1 MLKRLRLEAGLSRDA
16 VACVLATLLAAPGSG
31 ATAGFEQH
39 ACTYDKLPA
48 FCGTLR
54 VPEDRSNPA
63 GRTIVLHFVR
73 VPPVRTSGTPVA
85 LLDGGPG
92 QSAISDMSEGLRE
105 DPLYGPLHA
114 THEFLILDQRGT
126 GLSHELQC
134 RMYAKPSDV
143 YAEIYPLETVRRC
156 RERLAK
162 TSDLNAYGTDA
173 AADDLDGLRRALG
186 YGKIIAIGGSYG
198 TMAALVYL
206 RRHEAAVQSEL
217 LISVAPTFFKIPL
230 PQLQAA
236 QRALDALIGSCARDA
251 ACHQH
256 FPAFAAEFA
265 SLLARSSGGIPVDYR
280 NGHTG
285 ERVRAKLMRPVF
297 ANGVRLLLYAPDTAV
312 WLPLL
317 VHDAA
322 HGDTT
327 PLAKVIALMS
337 EAVNGGNPGGQ
348 AMGDNIGVDC
358 QEGVAFITLQEA
370 ARESQGTF
378 MAGTILDA
386 RRDTCAIWKV
396 RPAEPSFIEPV
407 RSSVPVLMMSGAA
420 DPATDPRYA
429 TRQLAYLPDGR
440 QILIPNG
447 GHSND
452 DPCLTKLELRFVQSS
467 SVTGLDASCAKGF
480 KRPPFATQLSQI
492 PSQVL
497 Q

>member
-1 MLKRLRLEAGLSRDA
+1 MSRF
-16 VACVLATLLAAPGSG
+16 VALTAWLAATQLAAPAAGV
-31 ATAGFEQH
+31 TAGFEQH
-39 ACTYDKLPA
+39 ACLYDKLPA

-54 VPEDRSNPA
+54 VPEDRSNPG

-73 VPPVRTSGTPVA
+73 VPAVRTNGAPVA
-85 LLDGGPG
+85 ILDGGPG
-92 QSAISDMSEGLRE
+92 QSAISDMSQGIRE

-114 THEFLILDQRGT
+114 SHELLLLDQRGT

-134 RMYAKPSDV
+134 RMYAKPGDV
-143 YAEIYPLETVRRC
+143 FAEIYPLDAVRRC

-173 AADDLDGLRRALG
+173 AADDLDALRQALG
-186 YGKIIAIGGSYG
+186 YGKVIAIGGSYG
-198 TMAALVYL
+198 TIAALVYL

-236 QRALDALIGSCARDA
+236 QRALDALIRSCARDT
-251 ACHQH
+251 ACHEH
-256 FPAFAAEFA
+256 FPAFATEFA
-265 SLLARSSGGIPVDYR
+265 SLLQQSTGGISVNYR
-280 NGHTG
+280 NGQTG

-297 ANGVRLLLYAPDTAV
+297 ANGVRLLLYAPDTAA

-322 HGDTT
+322 RGDPV
-327 PLAKVIALMS
+327 PLAKVIAFMS
-337 EAVNGGNPGGQ
+337 EVVNGGNPGGQ

-358 QEGVAFITLQEA
+358 QEGVAFITPQEA
-370 ARESQGTF
+370 TQESQDTF

-386 RRDTCAIWKV
+386 RRDTCSIWNV
-396 RPAEPSFIEPV
+396 RAAESNFIEPV

-429 TRQLAYLPDGR
+429 TRQLAYLPNGR

-452 DPCLTKLELRFVQSS
+452 NPCLTKIELRFVQTS

-480 KRPPFATQLSQI
+480 KRPSFATSLSQI
-492 PSQVL
+492 PSQL
-497 Q
+497 LR